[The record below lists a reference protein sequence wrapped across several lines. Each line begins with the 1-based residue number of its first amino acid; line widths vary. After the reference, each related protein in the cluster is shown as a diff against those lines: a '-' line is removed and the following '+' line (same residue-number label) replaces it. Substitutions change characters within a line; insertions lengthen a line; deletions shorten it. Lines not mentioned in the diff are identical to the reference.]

1 GLELLQT
8 LPDTPERTQQEL
20 LLLISLGPV
29 YMATQGQGAL
39 AVERTYTRAQALCQQ
54 VEETPQLFPVLRGL
68 WNFYLM
74 RGALQIAHE
83 LAEQYLNLVQRI
95 DEAQFLME
103 AHLRLGVTLMF
114 RGAFTPALAHLE
126 QGMALYN
133 PQHASFLHA
142 MQDPGVGCL
151 GYAAWTLWSLGYPDQ
166 ALTQSHEALTLT
178 QHRSHPYSLTWS
190 RFFTAVV
197 HMLRREFHA
206 VQELAEAIITSA
218 TAHEFRLWEAEGT
231 FLRGRSLARQ
241 GQDKE
246 GIVQMRQGLA
256 SLQATGATLGMTG
269 R

>member
-1 GLELLQT
+1 
-8 LPDTPERTQQEL
+8 
-20 LLLISLGPV
+20 
-29 YMATQGQGAL
+29 
-39 AVERTYTRAQALCQQ
+39 
-54 VEETPQLFPVLRGL
+54 
-68 WNFYLM
+68 
-74 RGALQIAHE
+74 
-83 LAEQYLNLVQRI
+83 
-95 DEAQFLME
+95 
-103 AHLRLGVTLMF
+103 
-114 RGAFTPALAHLE
+114 
-126 QGMALYN
+126 
-133 PQHASFLHA
+133 ASFLHA

-269 R
+269 RLARLAEVYGNIGQPEEGLPLIAEAFAQVERTSERFWEAETHRLKGELLLQQSSDNGTEAEACFQQAITVARSQQAKSWELRAATSLARLWQQQGKRQEAHDL